1 MMNRFRFP
9 NSSRFAAGK
18 NVMVAST
25 RAGTTLLA
33 VATKKEFAR
42 SAEESPSENLRSRT
56 ALFRIEVS
64 SMQERERKFCGMLLF
79 GDRNKLAE
87 IYQKWIEENNVMDCA
102 LSVITWL
109 AGNGLL
115 KEEEAFEFVKNGG
128 KTENE

>member
-1 MMNRFRFP
+1 
-9 NSSRFAAGK
+9 
-18 NVMVAST
+18 
-25 RAGTTLLA
+25 
-33 VATKKEFAR
+33 
-42 SAEESPSENLRSRT
+42 
-56 ALFRIEVS
+56 
-64 SMQERERKFCGMLLF
+64 MQEREKKFCGMLLF